1 MERAVY
7 DHMAEL
13 DQRHWWYLGRRK
25 VLAEII
31 RRLARP
37 PADARILEV
46 GCGTGHNFG
55 MLTTFGAVD
64 AVELD
69 ETARSMA
76 EKRLGRRVLP
86 DPLPELGGVAD
97 RAYDLICAF
106 DVIEHIP
113 DDAHAIATI
122 AAKLKPGGKLAMT
135 VPAHRWMWSA
145 HDVINHHKRRYSK
158 RSLKALIDGSPL
170 ELDSIGYLNSI
181 LPARSRAAHGLEGA
195 EKAGQQARDPARAGQ
210 RRPDAHLRRRA
221 ARHRPAAPPA
231 GAFALRRRVS
241 ETGLRNSQLFGGL
254 VSSRHEA
261 RGGKNEPA
269 RLFE

>member
-170 ELDSIGYLNSI
+170 RLDSIGYLNSI
-181 LPARSRAAHGLEGA
+181 LFPLAV
-195 EKAGQQARDPARAGQ
+195 GQ
-210 RRPDAHLRRRA
+210 RMVSKALNKQDSKLGI
-221 ARHRPAAPPA
+221 PPA
-231 GAFALRRRVS
+231 PVNDALTRIFAAERHAIGRMPLPP
-241 ETGLRNSQLFGGL
+241 GLSLYAVASAKQG
-254 VSSRHEA
+254 
-261 RGGKNEPA
+261 
-269 RLFE
+269 